1 MSFKQE
7 CKKKSFV
14 YLHGLI
20 HYIEPYISTAKN
32 SKELIDSLI
41 DAFKYYKYQKI
52 LLISSED
59 ITDNQLLE
67 TLYKTGLT
75 SNVNFISFPLKEN
88 QATTFQVEKALH
100 EYISNQCQAILV
112 IGDSVAIDLGKAV
125 KARFLNLDLSIYQMR
140 GFANIPH
147 RKQQP
152 LLFIMPLSLAGNES
166 NLSSCILDHNHF
178 EKIYLIDRL
187 LSCDYIFYCPS
198 SLTSLSADQF
208 IGDIC
213 IALANALEAL
223 ISKNA
228 TKYSRSTAAVSIKLI
243 LSALKNP
250 IFSELQQFSQI
261 ENLIESEK
269 NVKIQIYR
277 EKKHE
282 FFSLLESLQEAANFS
297 GKASAKCST
306 GYTQALRDALEVH
319 YQIVDYKVTPLL
331 FLAIVKM
338 YQQKLSNSQEE
349 IISNKENYQQ
359 LFQEIS
365 EALIKLIA
373 DWKLPQHLSFIRA
386 TDFDSIIHLVKKEMT
401 DYYASP
407 YELDKDNLSAILKSL
422 Q

>member
-1 MSFKQE
+1 M
-7 CKKKSFV
+7 
-14 YLHGLI
+14 
-20 HYIEPYISTAKN
+20 
-32 SKELIDSLI
+32 
-41 DAFKYYKYQKI
+41 
-52 LLISSED
+52 
-59 ITDNQLLE
+59 
-67 TLYKTGLT
+67 
-75 SNVNFISFPLKEN
+75 
-88 QATTFQVEKALH
+88 
-100 EYISNQCQAILV
+100 
-112 IGDSVAIDLGKAV
+112 
-125 KARFLNLDLSIYQMR
+125 
-140 GFANIPH
+140 
-147 RKQQP
+147 
-152 LLFIMPLSLAGNES
+152 LFRS
-166 NLSSCILDHNHF
+166 
-178 EKIYLIDRL
+178 
-187 LSCDYIFYCPS
+187 
-198 SLTSLSADQF
+198 QF

-228 TKYSRSTAAVSIKLI
+228 TKNSRSTAAVSIKLI

-349 IISNKENYQQ
+349 ILSNKENYQQ